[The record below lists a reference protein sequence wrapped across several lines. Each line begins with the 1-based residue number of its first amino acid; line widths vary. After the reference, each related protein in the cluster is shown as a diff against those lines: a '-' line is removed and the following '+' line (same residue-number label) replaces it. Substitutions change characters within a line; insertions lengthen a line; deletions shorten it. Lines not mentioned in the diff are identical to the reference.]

1 MHANIFKRKSTRN
14 LLCEKFKAHG
24 GGGGGGGG
32 GAITKHMCSACMQ
45 NKLIRYCI
53 IKGKAPL
60 RQKCGGNFLRGPVHP
75 THRRENSDCHGNY
88 LSWIGSIHVLIVDP
102 GK

>member
-1 MHANIFKRKSTRN
+1 MKN
-14 LLCEKFKAHG
+14 LKHT

-60 RQKCGGNFLRGPVHP
+60 RQKCGGNFPRGPVHP
-75 THRRENSDCHGNY
+75 THRRENIVIAMATIFHG
-88 LSWIGSIHVLIVDP
+88 
-102 GK
+102 